1 VVSPGG
7 ATLHP
12 AFPTYHVEGGLML
25 LWMDNARRYLWA
37 FVELA
42 FVALLAIILLH
53 LLVGEN
59 SGGYVQSVIDNVM
72 KLASGI
78 PTPSLIGLAIVG
90 LLVYMVAQRVK

>member
-1 VVSPGG
+1 MM
-7 ATLHP
+7 AWIYT
-12 AFPTYHVEGGLML
+12 AQ
-25 LWMDNARRYLWA
+25 RYLWA

-42 FVALLAIILLH
+42 FVTLLAIILLH

-59 SGGYVQSVIDNVM
+59 SGAYVQSVVDNVT

-90 LLVYMVAQRVK
+90 LLIYMIAQRVRP